1 MTIQYL
7 KKSPKTSSTDD
18 LKTREIVQNLLND
31 LEKSKEKGCKE
42 LTKKF
47 DKYDGEIIVS
57 KEKIEEI
64 KKNLDQKTKDDV
76 RFSYDRVRKF
86 AEAQLKNYG
95 QDFEVELSNGL
106 YAGQKLVPVNTA
118 GCYVPGGRYAHI
130 ASAVMSITTAKV
142 AKVKNVIAC
151 SPPKE
156 GVGAHPTI
164 VYTAD
169 LCGADVILNLGGVPA
184 IAAMTYGLFG
194 NAPAD
199 ILVGPGNQFV
209 AEAKRIL
216 FGRVGIDLFAGPTE
230 IAIIADKNADPEI
243 VAVDLVGQAEHG
255 YNSPAWL
262 FTTCK
267 ELAEKVMKRVPELI
281 AELPE
286 LPRTSAEAAWR
297 DYGEVILCDTDEE
310 IVNVSDNY
318 APEHLEIQ
326 TENLQWF
333 HDRLKNYGSLF
344 IGEETTVAYGDK
356 CSGTNHILPT
366 KGAGRYTGGL
376 FVGKFIKTLSFQ
388 RMTKESTELVG
399 ATAARLSRYEGMEA
413 HARTGDVR
421 LKKYGYLK

>member
-1 MTIQYL
+1 MAIQYL

-18 LKTREIVQNLLND
+18 TKTRGIVEGILKDIEQ
-31 LEKSKEKGCKE
+31 SKEEGCKE
-42 LTKKF
+42 LSKKF
-47 DKYDGEIIVS
+47 DKFEGDVVIS
-57 KEKIEEI
+57 KERIEEI
-64 KKNLDQKTKDDV
+64 KKTLDQKTKDDV
-76 RFSYDRVRKF
+76 QFAHERVKKF

-95 QDFEVELSNGL
+95 QDFEVELSEGL
-106 YAGQKLVPVNTA
+106 FAGQRLIPVNTA
-118 GCYVPGGRYAHI
+118 GCYVPAGRYAHI
-130 ASAVMSITTAKV
+130 ASAVMSVTTAKV
-142 AKVKNVIAC
+142 AGVKNILVC
-151 SPPKE
+151 SSPKP
-156 GVGAHPTI
+156 GVGVHPTI

-169 LCGADVILNLGGVPA
+169 LCGADVIMNLGGVQA
-184 IAAMTYGLFG
+184 IAAMTNGLFN

-199 ILVGPGNQFV
+199 IIVGPGNQFV

-216 FGRVGIDLFAGPTE
+216 FGKVGIDLFAGPTE
-230 IAIIADKNADPEI
+230 IAVIADETADPEI

-262 FTTCK
+262 YTTSK

-286 LPRTSAEAAWR
+286 LPRTNADAAWR
-297 DYGEVILCDTDEE
+297 DYGEVVLCDTNEEMASISDE
-310 IVNVSDNY
+310 Y
-318 APEHLEIQ
+318 APEHLEVQ
-326 TENLQWF
+326 TKNLEWF
-333 HDRLKNYGSLF
+333 HKRLKNYGSLF

-399 ATAARLSRYEGMEA
+399 AAAARLSRYEGMEA

-421 LKKYGYLK
+421 LKKYGYSN